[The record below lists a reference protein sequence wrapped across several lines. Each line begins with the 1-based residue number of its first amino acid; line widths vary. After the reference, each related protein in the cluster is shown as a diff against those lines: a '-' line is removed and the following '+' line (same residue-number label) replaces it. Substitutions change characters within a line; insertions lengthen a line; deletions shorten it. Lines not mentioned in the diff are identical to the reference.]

1 MEIWYY
7 EQHTDNVRFSIRMNK
22 QIVSLKSD
30 FQRIDIYDSYEFG
43 KILILDGFLMVTEKD
58 EFIYHEM
65 ITHVP
70 MAVNPL
76 IENILVIGA
85 GDGGAVR
92 ELCRYDTV
100 KTIDMVEIDK
110 LVVDVCKEY
119 LPTISCGLYDKRVNI
134 FYEDGLKSVRR
145 KKDQYDLII
154 VDSTDP
160 FGPGE
165 GLFTKE
171 FYGNCYNALK
181 NNGILVNQHE
191 SPYYAN
197 DARAMQKA
205 HKQIKSVFP
214 ISKIYQAHIPTY
226 PSGHW
231 MFGFASKTFDPII
244 NLNEDKWNSL
254 NINTKYYNTDLHKG
268 SFAIP
273 NYVKELLKNV

>member
-1 MEIWYY
+1 MELWYY
-7 EQHTDNVRFSIRMNK
+7 EQHTDNVRFGIKMNR
-22 QIVSLKSD
+22 QLLSCDSD

-43 KILILDGFLMVTEKD
+43 RILILDGFLMVTEKD

-70 MAVNPL
+70 MAVNPA
-76 IENILVIGA
+76 IENILLIGA

-92 ELCRYDTV
+92 ELCRYANI
-100 KTIDMVEIDK
+100 KNIDMVEIDK
-110 LVVDVCKEY
+110 AVVDACKEY
-119 LPTISCGLYDKRVNI
+119 LPSISCSLSDKRVNI
-134 FYEDGLKSVRR
+134 FYEDGLKFVRR
-145 KKDQYDLII
+145 KKDIYDLII

-205 HKQIKSVFP
+205 HKQIKSTFP

-231 MFGFASKTFDPII
+231 MFGFASKTFDPIT
-244 NLNEDKWNSL
+244 NLKEDMWNSL